1 LSKEYQNEKEY
12 KKALE
17 ALEETKRI
25 TSTIRKIRKEINMDD
40 KKISVLKSMIKVI
53 KQNPSYIE

>member
-1 LSKEYQNEKEY
+1 MSKKYHNEKEY

-17 ALEETKRI
+17 ALEESKKI
-25 TSTIRKIRKEINMDD
+25 TSAIRKIRKEINMDD
-40 KKISVLKSMIKVI
+40 NKISVLKSMIRVI